1 MRNGR
6 RTEEDGACR
15 TWKRQEEESGARAR
29 GRMRR
34 NTREV
39 RGGGERRARIRR
51 AAYTRILFQYFK
63 RTPGYHAYPR
73 VDGQYLKRT
82 TNVAWRGWLPSP
94 SSSSRERETNSW
106 RASEK
111 NCRLKLLISFRSVHR
126 FFHVLLGW
134 KCVWTGYRPIS
145 DARLVIVS
153 ISISLSKSL

>member
-6 RTEEDGACR
+6 GTEEDGACR
-15 TWKRQEEESGARAR
+15 WKRQEEESGARAR

-39 RGGGERRARIRR
+39 EGRARIRR

-82 TNVAWRGWLPSP
+82 TNVAWLTPPLPL
-94 SSSSRERETNSW
+94 REKGKRIVRR
-106 RASEK
+106 RAK
-111 NCRLKLLISFRSVHR
+111 NCRLKLLISFVRSSV
-126 FFHVLLGW
+126 FHHLLGW
-134 KCVWTGYRPIS
+134 KCMWTGYRPIS
-145 DARLVIVS
+145 DVFVIVS
-153 ISISLSKSL
+153 FHFFK